1 MAVSIWEILTA
12 LKQGGYIVHRITTK
26 GVTQYGL
33 YGPEN
38 EHKWH
43 PKIGS
48 VSSAMFSNLYQTGL
62 LIEGSQKQDKN
73 TTLYTY
79 FFLNE
84 HLPGKQEV
92 HCTEEDPALRK
103 YLLKCELQY
112 RVDNSDDKIITLDW
126 LKPYCSSVN
135 EIADFLRSIGF
146 RIKEIMDEEN
156 SFGDKFKWVETTS
169 GIIVY
174 AETDGWCGK
183 AARIEK
189 L

>member
-1 MAVSIWEILTA
+1 MLIILM
-12 LKQGGYIVHRITTK
+12 TK
-26 GVTQYGL
+26 L
-33 YGPEN
+33 
-38 EHKWH
+38 
-43 PKIGS
+43 
-48 VSSAMFSNLYQTGL
+48 LL
-62 LIEGSQKQDKN
+62 LIG
-73 TTLYTY
+73 L
-79 FFLNE
+79 
-84 HLPGKQEV
+84 
-92 HCTEEDPALRK
+92 
-103 YLLKCELQY
+103 
-112 RVDNSDDKIITLDW
+112 
-126 LKPYCSSVN
+126 N